1 MKKFTMLSSVL
12 ATALML
18 TVASCSSSDDIT
30 GGNGSGNAEGTTSY
44 IAINLNSVGNAPTS
58 RAAYD
63 QGGGQYDDGEKNE
76 NKITT
81 VRFYFYNADGTSYKL
96 QTVGETGKTGETG
109 EKGPKKNYIDYNV
122 DLGKDNGNQGT
133 TVSGATSAVLV
144 LNGESNVAPAVM
156 LTVVNPGVNTE
167 MLGQPAADRWSTMRT
182 EMKGMKFNDATNG
195 FMMSNSTYEDGGK
208 DLCTT
213 QLTGKTFSSA
223 ADAKNSPVDVFV
235 ERVNAKVKTV
245 VDNANFV
252 QENTNV
258 ELDGVNFNGK
268 YKTKDPVG
276 KLTTIQS
283 DGSSK
288 ETEVYAYIEGWGL
301 GDEDGQAMLYK
312 QIDVQNWTDAT
323 LGFSA
328 STNNPWSV
336 AAYHRCFWGKSVA
349 FGGTSTNSP
358 VNHPYK
364 DIKAELGTALY
375 TLPNTPT
382 SYGEEYADPM
392 KSKFTKIMV
401 AARLAY
407 DDAGTVRPAEICT
420 YKGQKFLGKDNVK
433 TVIARELRTYYK
445 KITSDTYKQI
455 EASDIDFSS
464 KVTSSSELKLQ
475 NYQVVADLR
484 SGLTELFLK
493 KGGKFE
499 SVDVAKVRAEMQQTP
514 VDISNGG
521 RTYYYT
527 PIKHLGKENYP
538 AEYGVVRNHS
548 YQVEIS
554 SIKGFGTPVYNPD
567 TEITPVLPSNDKTYL
582 AAKISVL
589 SWRVVSDKVDL
600 DKTDQTK

>member
-12 ATALML
+12 ASALMM
-18 TVASCSSSDDIT
+18 TVVSCSSSDDIT

-58 RAAYD
+58 RAYS
-63 QGGGQYDDGEKNE
+63 QGEGKYDDGENKE
-76 NKITT
+76 NNITK
-81 VRFYFYNADGTSYKL
+81 VRFYFYNADGTSYTL
-96 QTVGETGKTGETG
+96 QTAG
-109 EKGPKKNYIDYNV
+109 EKGSKNYIDYNV
-122 DLGKDNGNQGT
+122 GLVKDTGNQGT

-144 LNGESNVAPAVM
+144 LNGESNVAPAAM
-156 LTVVNPGVNTE
+156 LTVVNPDVNPD
-167 MLGQPAADRWSTMRT
+167 MLDQAPANRWSTMRT
-182 EMKGMKFNDATNG
+182 EMKGQKFNDATNG

-213 QLTGKTFSSA
+213 LLTGKTFSSA
-223 ADAKNSPVDVFV
+223 ADARKSPVDVFV
-235 ERVNAKVKTV
+235 ERVNAKVQTTV
-245 VDNANFV
+245 GDANFV
-252 QENTNV
+252 KVTTDV
-258 ELDGVNFNGK
+258 ELDGVNFKGK

-276 KLTTIQS
+276 KLATIQS
-283 DGSSK
+283 DGSTK
-288 ETEVYAYIEGWGL
+288 KTDVYAYIDAWGL

-312 QIDVQNWTDAT
+312 QIDAQNWTDAT

-328 STNNPWSV
+328 TNPWSV
-336 AAYHRCFWGKSVA
+336 AAYHRSFWGKSVA

-364 DIKAELGTALY
+364 DINAEFGKALY

-382 SYGEEYADPM
+382 TYEQGAFTDPM
-392 KSKFTKIMV
+392 KSYLTKIMV

-433 TVIARELRTYYK
+433 TVIARELRIYYK
-445 KITSDTYKQI
+445 KNTGAGESYTQI

-493 KGGKFE
+493 KGGNFE
-499 SVDVAKVRAEMQQTP
+499 SVDVAKVRAEMQQAP

-527 PIKHLGKENYP
+527 PIRHLGKENYP

-567 TEITPVLPSNDKTYL
+567 TEITPVLPSDDKTYL

-589 SWRVVSDKVDL
+589 SWRVVSDKVNL

>member
-1 MKKFTMLSSVL
+1 MKKITMFSSVL
-12 ATALML
+12 ATALMM
-18 TVASCSSSDDIT
+18 TVVSCSSSDDIT
-30 GGNGSGNAEGTTSY
+30 GGNGNGNAEGTTSY

-58 RAAYD
+58 RAYK
-63 QGGGQYDDGEKNE
+63 QGEGTYDDGETDE
-76 NKITT
+76 NKITK
-81 VRFYFYNADGTSYKL
+81 VRFYFYNADGTSYTL
-96 QTVGETGKTGETG
+96 QSAGENG
-109 EKGPKKNYIDYNV
+109 EKPSKNYIDYNV
-122 DLGKDNGNQGT
+122 GLDKDNKGNQGT

-144 LNGESNVAPAVM
+144 LNGESNVAPAAM
-156 LTVVNPGVNTE
+156 LTVVNPDVNTA
-167 MLGQPAADRWSTMRT
+167 MLGEAPANRWSTMRT
-182 EMKGMKFNDATNG
+182 EMKGQKFNDATNG

-235 ERVNAKVKTV
+235 ERVNAKVKTTV
-245 VDNANFV
+245 GDANFV
-252 QENTNV
+252 KVTTDV
-258 ELDGVNFNGK
+258 ELDGVNFKGK

-276 KLTTIQS
+276 KLATIQP
-283 DGSSK
+283 DGTTK
-288 ETEVYAYIEGWGL
+288 ETDVYAYIDAWGL
-301 GDEDGQAMLYK
+301 GDEDSWAMLYK

-328 STNNPWSV
+328 TNPWSV

-364 DIKAELGTALY
+364 EIKAELGTALY

-382 SYGEEYADPM
+382 SYNEGVFTDPM
-392 KSKFTKIMV
+392 KSYLTKIMV

-420 YKGQKFLGKDNVK
+420 YKGQKFLGKGNVK

-445 KITSDTYKQI
+445 KITSDTYKEI

-464 KVTSSSELKLQ
+464 KVTSTSGLKLQ

-484 SGLTELFLK
+484 SGLTELYQK
-493 KGGKFE
+493 KGG
-499 SVDVAKVRAEMQQTP
+499 SYVPVAVATVKAEMQQAP

-521 RTYYYT
+521 KTYYYT
-527 PIKHLGKENYP
+527 PIKHLGIKDSK
-538 AEYGVVRNHS
+538 AEFGVVRNHS

-567 TEITPVLPSNDKTYL
+567 TEIIPVLPSDDLTYL

-589 SWRVVSDKVDL
+589 SWRVVSSKVDL
-600 DKTDQTK
+600 DSPK

>member
-1 MKKFTMLSSVL
+1 MKKITMFSSVL
-12 ATALML
+12 ATALMM
-18 TVASCSSSDDIT
+18 TVVSCSSSDDIT
-30 GGNGSGNAEGTTSY
+30 GGNGNGNAEGTTSY

-58 RAAYD
+58 RAYK
-63 QGGGQYDDGEKNE
+63 QGEGTYDDGETDE
-76 NKITT
+76 NKITK
-81 VRFYFYNADGTSYKL
+81 VRFYFYNADGTSYTL
-96 QTVGETGKTGETG
+96 QSAGENG
-109 EKGPKKNYIDYNV
+109 EKPSKNYIDYNV
-122 DLGKDNGNQGT
+122 GLDKDNKGNQGT

-144 LNGESNVAPAVM
+144 LNGESNVAPAAM
-156 LTVVNPGVNTE
+156 LTVVNPDVNTA
-167 MLGQPAADRWSTMRT
+167 MLGEAPANRWSTMRT
-182 EMKGMKFNDATNG
+182 EMKGQKFNDATNG

-235 ERVNAKVKTV
+235 ERVNAKVKTTV
-245 VDNANFV
+245 GDANFV
-252 QENTNV
+252 KVTTDV
-258 ELDGVNFNGK
+258 ELDGVNFKGK

-276 KLTTIQS
+276 KLATIQP
-283 DGSSK
+283 DGTTK
-288 ETEVYAYIEGWGL
+288 ETDVYAYIDAWGL
-301 GDEDGQAMLYK
+301 GDEDSWAMLYK

-328 STNNPWSV
+328 TNPWSV

-364 DIKAELGTALY
+364 EIKAELGTALY

-382 SYGEEYADPM
+382 SYEEGVFTNPM
-392 KSKFTKIMV
+392 KSYLTKIMV

-407 DDAGTVRPAEICT
+407 TDGGKVQPAEICT

-445 KITSDTYKQI
+445 KTTSGSVDTYKTI

-464 KVTSSSELKLQ
+464 KVTSTSGLKLQ

-493 KGGKFE
+493 KGGSYE
-499 SVDVAKVRAEMQQTP
+499 PVAVATVKAEMQQAP

-521 RTYYYT
+521 KTYYYT
-527 PIKHLGKENYP
+527 PIKHLGDKDSK

-567 TEITPVLPSNDKTYL
+567 TEIIPVLPSDDKTYL

-589 SWRVVSDKVDL
+589 SWRVVSSKVDL
-600 DKTDQTK
+600 DSPK

>member
-1 MKKFTMLSSVL
+1 MKKITMFSSVL
-12 ATALML
+12 ATALMM
-18 TVASCSSSDDIT
+18 TVVSCSSSDDIT

-58 RAAYD
+58 RAYK
-63 QGGGQYDDGEKNE
+63 QGEGTYDDGEKKE
-76 NKITT
+76 NNITK
-81 VRFYFYNADGTSYKL
+81 VRFYFYNADGTSYTL
-96 QTVGETGKTGETG
+96 QSAGENG
-109 EKGPKKNYIDYNV
+109 EKPSKNYIDYQV
-122 DLGKDNGNQGT
+122 KLGGENHDN
-133 TVSGATSAVLV
+133 TVSGTTSAVLV
-144 LNGESNVAPAVM
+144 LNGESNVAPAAM
-156 LTVVNPGVNTE
+156 LTVVNPDVNTA
-167 MLGQPAADRWSTMRT
+167 MLGEAPANRWSTMRT
-182 EMKGMKFNDATNG
+182 EMKGQKFNDATNG

-235 ERVNAKVKTV
+235 ERVNAKVKTTV
-245 VDNANFV
+245 GGANFEKV
-252 QENTNV
+252 TTDV
-258 ELDGVNFNGK
+258 MLDGVNFNGK

-276 KLTTIQS
+276 KLATIQP
-283 DGSSK
+283 DGTTK
-288 ETEVYAYIEGWGL
+288 ETDVYAYIDAWGL
-301 GDEDGQAMLYK
+301 GDEDSWAMLYK

-328 STNNPWSV
+328 TNPWSV

-349 FGGTSTNSP
+349 FGGTPSNSP

-364 DIKAELGTALY
+364 EIKAELGTALY

-382 SYGEEYADPM
+382 TYEEGAFTDPM
-392 KSKFTKIMV
+392 KSYLTKIMV

-407 DDAGTVRPAEICT
+407 TDGGKVLPAEICT

-433 TVIARELRTYYK
+433 KVIARELRTYFK
-445 KITSDTYKQI
+445 KTTSAAGDTYTQI
-455 EASDIDFSS
+455 ETSDIDFSS
-464 KVTSSSELKLQ
+464 KVTSTSGLKLQ
-475 NYQVVADLR
+475 NYQVVADLK
-484 SGLTELFLK
+484 SGLTDLYQK
-493 KGGKFE
+493 KGG
-499 SVDVAKVRAEMQQTP
+499 SYVPVAVATVRAEMQQAP
-514 VDISNGG
+514 VDISNVG

-527 PIKHLGKENYP
+527 PIKHLGKENTP

-567 TEITPVLPSNDKTYL
+567 TEITPVLPSDDKTYL

-589 SWRVVSDKVDL
+589 SWRVVSDKVNL
-600 DKTDQTK
+600 DKTE

>member
-1 MKKFTMLSSVL
+1 MKKIMMLSSVL
-12 ATALML
+12 ATALMM
-18 TVASCSSSDDIT
+18 TVVSCSSSDDIT
-30 GGNGSGNAEGTTSY
+30 DGNGSGNAEGTTSY

-58 RAAYD
+58 RASYE
-63 QGGGQYDDGEKNE
+63 QGDGKYDDGETNE
-76 NKITT
+76 NKITS

-96 QTVGETGKTGETG
+96 QTAGENGQK
-109 EKGPKKNYIDYNV
+109 PSKNYIDYKV
-122 DLGKDNGNQGT
+122 ELGGGNHDN
-133 TVSGATSAVLV
+133 TVSGTTSAVLV
-144 LNGESNVAPAVM
+144 LNGESNVAPAAM

-167 MLGQPAADRWSTMRT
+167 MLDRTTADRWSTMRT
-182 EMKGMKFNDATNG
+182 EMKGQRFNDATNG

-235 ERVNAKVKTV
+235 ERVNAKVKTD
-245 VDNANFV
+245 VDKANFEKV
-252 QENTNV
+252 TTDV
-258 ELDGVNFNGK
+258 MFDGVNFKGK
-268 YKTKDPVG
+268 YKTKVPVG
-276 KLTTIQS
+276 KLTATLS
-283 DGSSK
+283 DGK
-288 ETEVYAYIEGWGL
+288 TKTTDVYAYIDAWGL
-301 GDEDGQAMLYK
+301 GDEDGWAMLYK
-312 QIDVQNWTDAT
+312 QIDVQNWTNAT

-328 STNNPWSV
+328 NNPWSV
-336 AAYHRCFWGKSVA
+336 AAYHRCFWGTSVA
-349 FGGTSTNSP
+349 FGGTSSNSP

-382 SYGEEYADPM
+382 SYNEGVFTDPM
-392 KSKFTKIMV
+392 KSYLTKIMV

-407 DDAGTVRPAEICT
+407 TDEAGKVQPAEICT
-420 YKGQKFLGKDNVK
+420 YKGQKFLGKGNVK

-464 KVTSSSELKLQ
+464 KVTSTSGLKLQ

-493 KGGKFE
+493 KGGSYE
-499 SVDVAKVRAEMQQTP
+499 PVAVATVKAEMQQAP
-514 VDISNGG
+514 VDISNDG

-527 PIKHLGKENYP
+527 PIKHLGAKDSK

-567 TEITPVLPSNDKTYL
+567 TEIIPVLPSDDLTYL

-589 SWRVVSDKVDL
+589 SWRVVSKKVDL
-600 DKTDQTK
+600 DSTK

>member
-12 ATALML
+12 ASALML
-18 TVASCSSSDDIT
+18 GVASCSSSDDIT

-58 RAAYD
+58 RAAYE
-63 QGGGQYDDGEKNE
+63 QGGGKYDDGELDE
-76 NKITT
+76 NKIST
-81 VRFYFYNADGTSYKL
+81 VRFYFYNADGTSYTL
-96 QTVGETGKTGETG
+96 QSAGENG
-109 EKGPKKNYIDYNV
+109 EKPSKNYIDYQV
-122 DLGKDNGNQGT
+122 ELGGENHDN
-133 TVSGATSAVLV
+133 TVSGTTSAVLV
-144 LNGESNVAPAVM
+144 LNGESNVAPAAM
-156 LTVVNPGVNTE
+156 LTVVNPDVNTD
-167 MLGQPAADRWSTMRT
+167 MLGLAPANRWSTMRT
-182 EMKGMKFNDATNG
+182 EMKGQKFNDPTNG

-213 QLTGKTFSSA
+213 QLTGKTFSNETA
-223 ADAKNSPVDVFV
+223 AKGNPVEVFV
-235 ERVNAKVKTV
+235 ERVNAKVKTTV
-245 VDNANFV
+245 GDANFV
-252 QENTNV
+252 KVTTDV
-258 ELDGVNFNGK
+258 ELDGVNFKGK

-276 KLTTIQS
+276 KLATIQS
-283 DGSSK
+283 DGSTK
-288 ETEVYAYIEGWGL
+288 ETDVYAYIDAWGL
-301 GDEDGQAMLYK
+301 GDEDGWAMLYK

-328 STNNPWSV
+328 NNPWSV

-364 DIKAELGTALY
+364 DINAEFGKALY

-382 SYGEEYADPM
+382 TYEQGAFTDPM
-392 KSKFTKIMV
+392 KSYLTKIMV

-433 TVIARELRTYYK
+433 TVIARELRTYSK
-445 KITSDTYKQI
+445 KNVSTTGVETYTTI

-464 KVTSSSELKLQ
+464 KVTSTSGLKLQ

-484 SGLTELFLK
+484 SGLTELYQK
-493 KGGKFE
+493 KGG
-499 SVDVAKVRAEMQQTP
+499 SYVPVAVATVKAEMQGAP

-527 PIKHLGKENYP
+527 PIEHLGKVNTP
-538 AEYGVVRNHS
+538 AKYGVVRNHS
-548 YQVEIS
+548 YQVEIT

-567 TEITPVLPSNDKTYL
+567 SETIIPTLPNDDLTYL

-589 SWRVVSDKVDL
+589 SWRVVSSKVDL
-600 DKTDQTK
+600 DKTDKTK

>member
-12 ATALML
+12 ASALMM
-18 TVASCSSSDDIT
+18 TVVSCSSSDDIT

-58 RAAYD
+58 RAYS
-63 QGGGQYDDGEKNE
+63 QGEGKYDDGENKE
-76 NKITT
+76 NNITK
-81 VRFYFYNADGTSYKL
+81 VRFYFYNADGTSYTL
-96 QTVGETGKTGETG
+96 QTAG
-109 EKGPKKNYIDYNV
+109 EKGSKNYIDYNV
-122 DLGKDNGNQGT
+122 GLGKDTGNQGT

-144 LNGESNVAPAVM
+144 LNGESNVAPAAM
-156 LTVVNPGVNTE
+156 LTVVNPDVNPD
-167 MLGQPAADRWSTMRT
+167 MLDQAPANRWSTMRT
-182 EMKGMKFNDATNG
+182 EMKGQKFNDATNG

-213 QLTGKTFSSA
+213 LLTGKTFSSA
-223 ADAKNSPVDVFV
+223 ADARKSPVDVFV
-235 ERVNAKVKTV
+235 ERVNAKVQTTV
-245 VDNANFV
+245 GDANFV
-252 QENTNV
+252 KVTTDV
-258 ELDGVNFNGK
+258 ELDGVNFKGK

-276 KLTTIQS
+276 KLATIQS
-283 DGSSK
+283 DGSTK
-288 ETEVYAYIEGWGL
+288 KTDVYAYIDAWGL
-301 GDEDGQAMLYK
+301 GDENGQAMLYK
-312 QIDVQNWTDAT
+312 QIDAQNWTDAT

-328 STNNPWSV
+328 TNPWSV
-336 AAYHRCFWGKSVA
+336 AAYHRSFWGKSVA

-364 DIKAELGTALY
+364 DINAEFGKALY

-382 SYGEEYADPM
+382 TYEQGAFTDPM
-392 KSKFTKIMV
+392 KSYLTKIMV

-433 TVIARELRTYYK
+433 TVIARELRIYYK
-445 KITSDTYKQI
+445 KNTGAGESYTQI

-493 KGGKFE
+493 KGGNFE
-499 SVDVAKVRAEMQQTP
+499 SVDVAKVRAEMQQAP

-527 PIKHLGKENYP
+527 PIRHLGKENYP

-567 TEITPVLPSNDKTYL
+567 TEITPVLPSDDKTYL

-589 SWRVVSDKVDL
+589 SWRVVSDKVNL

>member
-12 ATALML
+12 ASALML

-58 RAAYD
+58 RAYN
-63 QGGGQYDDGEKNE
+63 QGEGTYDDGEDKE
-76 NKITT
+76 NKITK

-96 QTVGETGKTGETG
+96 QTVGENGEQ
-109 EKGPKKNYIDYNV
+109 PSKNYIDYNV
-122 DLGKDNGNQGT
+122 GLGKDNGNQGT

-144 LNGESNVAPAVM
+144 LNGESNVAPAAM
-156 LTVVNPGVNTE
+156 LTVVNPDVNTD
-167 MLGQPAADRWSTMRT
+167 MLDQAPANRWSTMRT
-182 EMKGMKFNDATNG
+182 EMKGQKFNDATNG

-223 ADAKNSPVDVFV
+223 ADARNSPVDVFV
-235 ERVNAKVKTV
+235 ERVNAKVKTTV
-245 VDNANFV
+245 GDANFV
-252 QENTNV
+252 KVTTDV
-258 ELDGVNFNGK
+258 ELDGVNFKGK

-276 KLTTIQS
+276 KLATIQS
-283 DGSSK
+283 DGSTK
-288 ETEVYAYIEGWGL
+288 ETDVYAYIDAWGL

-328 STNNPWSV
+328 TNPWSV

-364 DIKAELGTALY
+364 DINAEFGKALY

-382 SYGEEYADPM
+382 TYEQGAFTDPM
-392 KSKFTKIMV
+392 KSYLTKIMV

-433 TVIARELRTYYK
+433 KVIARELRTYYK
-445 KITSDTYKQI
+445 KTTSGSVDTYKEI

-464 KVTSSSELKLQ
+464 KVTSTSGLKLQ

-493 KGGKFE
+493 KGGSYE
-499 SVDVAKVRAEMQQTP
+499 PVAVATVKAEMQQAP

-521 RTYYYT
+521 KTYYYT
-527 PIKHLGKENYP
+527 PIKHLGVKDSK

-567 TEITPVLPSNDKTYL
+567 TEIIPVLPSDDLTYL

-589 SWRVVSDKVDL
+589 SWRVVSSKVDL
-600 DKTDQTK
+600 DSPK

>member
-12 ATALML
+12 ASALML

-30 GGNGSGNAEGTTSY
+30 GGNGNGNAEGTTSY

-58 RAAYD
+58 RAPYD
-63 QGGGQYDDGEKNE
+63 QGGGKYDDGEANE

-81 VRFYFYNADGTSYKL
+81 VRFYFYNADGTSYTL
-96 QTVGETGKTGETG
+96 QSAG
-109 EKGPKKNYIDYNV
+109 EKGSKNYIDYKKV
-122 DLGKDNGNQGT
+122 DLGEGNHDN
-133 TVSGATSAVLV
+133 TVSGTTSAVLV
-144 LNGESNVAPAVM
+144 LNGESNVAPATM
-156 LTVVNPGVNTE
+156 LAVVNPDVNTE
-167 MLGQPAADRWSTMRT
+167 MLDGTTANRWSTMRT
-182 EMKGMKFNDATNG
+182 EMKGMKFNDATG
-195 FMMSNSTYEDGGK
+195 FIMSNSTYENGGK

-223 ADAKNSPVDVFV
+223 DDATNNPVEVFV
-235 ERVNAKVKTV
+235 ERVNAKVKTD
-245 VDNANFV
+245 VDNANFEKV
-252 QENTNV
+252 NTDV
-258 ELDGVNFNGK
+258 EIDGVNFNGK

-288 ETEVYAYIEGWGL
+288 ETDVYAYIEGWGL

-323 LGFSA
+323 LGFSSA
-328 STNNPWSV
+328 TNNPWSV
-336 AAYHRCFWGKSVA
+336 AAYHRSFWGESVA

-358 VNHPYK
+358 VNHPYNK
-364 DIKAELGTALY
+364 INAQLGTALY

-382 SYGEEYADPM
+382 SYNGVYADPM
-392 KSKFTKIMV
+392 KSYLTKIMV

-407 DDAGTVRPAEICT
+407 VDAGKVKPAEICT
-420 YKGQKFLGKDNVK
+420 YKGQKFLGKDDVK
-433 TVIARELRTYYK
+433 KVIASELNTYYK
-445 KITSDTYKQI
+445 KNVSATGEETYTQI

-464 KVTSSSELKLQ
+464 KVTSTSGLKLQ

-484 SGLTELFLK
+484 SGLTELYQK

-499 SVDVAKVRAEMQQTP
+499 PAVVATVRAEMQQVP

-527 PIKHLGKENYP
+527 PIKHLGKKGSV

-548 YQVEIS
+548 YLVEIS

-567 TEITPVLPSNDKTYL
+567 SETIIPTLPSDDLTYL

-589 SWRVVSDKVDL
+589 SWRLVSSKVDL
-600 DKTDQTK
+600 DKTK

>member
-1 MKKFTMLSSVL
+1 MKKITMFSSVL
-12 ATALML
+12 ATALMM
-18 TVASCSSSDDIT
+18 TVVSCSSSDDIT
-30 GGNGSGNAEGTTSY
+30 GGNGNGNAEGTTSY

-58 RAAYD
+58 RAYK
-63 QGGGQYDDGEKNE
+63 QGEGTYDDGETDE
-76 NKITT
+76 NKITK
-81 VRFYFYNADGTSYKL
+81 VRFYFYNADGTSYTL
-96 QTVGETGKTGETG
+96 QSAGENG
-109 EKGPKKNYIDYNV
+109 EKPSKNYIDYNV
-122 DLGKDNGNQGT
+122 GLDKDNKGNQGT

-144 LNGESNVAPAVM
+144 LNGESNVAPAAM
-156 LTVVNPGVNTE
+156 LTVVNPDVNTA
-167 MLGQPAADRWSTMRT
+167 MLGEAPANRWSTMRT
-182 EMKGMKFNDATNG
+182 EMKGQKFNDATNG

-235 ERVNAKVKTV
+235 ERVNAKVKTTV
-245 VDNANFV
+245 GDANFV
-252 QENTNV
+252 KVTTDV
-258 ELDGVNFNGK
+258 ELDGVNFKGK

-276 KLTTIQS
+276 KLATIQL
-283 DGSSK
+283 DGTTK
-288 ETEVYAYIEGWGL
+288 ETDVYAYIDAWGL
-301 GDEDGQAMLYK
+301 GDEDSWAMLYK

-328 STNNPWSV
+328 TNPWSV

-364 DIKAELGTALY
+364 DINAEFGKALY

-382 SYGEEYADPM
+382 TYEQGAFTDPM
-392 KSKFTKIMV
+392 KSYLTKIMV

-407 DDAGTVRPAEICT
+407 TDGGKVQPAEICT

-445 KITSDTYKQI
+445 KTTSGSVDTYKPI

-464 KVTSSSELKLQ
+464 KVTSTSGLKLQ

-493 KGGKFE
+493 KGGSYE
-499 SVDVAKVRAEMQQTP
+499 PVAVATVKAEMQQAP

-521 RTYYYT
+521 KTYYYT
-527 PIKHLGKENYP
+527 PIKHLGDVNTP

-567 TEITPVLPSNDKTYL
+567 SETIIPTLPSDDLTYL

-589 SWRVVSDKVDL
+589 SWRVVSKKVDL
-600 DKTDQTK
+600 DSTK

>member
-58 RAAYD
+58 RAYS
-63 QGGGQYDDGEKNE
+63 QGEGTYDDGENKE
-76 NKITT
+76 NNITT
-81 VRFYFYNADGTSYKL
+81 VRFYFYNADGTSYTL
-96 QTVGETGKTGETG
+96 QTAGENG
-109 EKGPKKNYIDYNV
+109 EKGSKNYIDYNV
-122 DLGKDNGNQGT
+122 GLGKDTGNQGT

-144 LNGESNVAPAVM
+144 LNGESNVAPAAM
-156 LTVVNPGVNTE
+156 LTVVNPGVNPE
-167 MLGQPAADRWSTMRT
+167 MLGQTTADRWSTMRT
-182 EMKGMKFNDATNG
+182 EMKGQKFNDATNG

-223 ADAKNSPVDVFV
+223 ADARKSPVDVFV
-235 ERVNAKVKTV
+235 ERVNAKVQTTV
-245 VDNANFV
+245 GDANFV
-252 QENTNV
+252 KVATDV
-258 ELDGVNFNGK
+258 ELDGVNFKGK

-276 KLTTIQS
+276 KLATIQS
-283 DGSSK
+283 DGSTK
-288 ETEVYAYIEGWGL
+288 ETDVYAYIDAWGL

-312 QIDVQNWTDAT
+312 QIDAQNWTDAT

-328 STNNPWSV
+328 TNPWSV

-349 FGGTSTNSP
+349 FGGTSSNPP

-364 DIKAELGTALY
+364 KINAELGTALY

-382 SYGEEYADPM
+382 TYEEGAFTDPM
-392 KSKFTKIMV
+392 KSYLTKIMV

-407 DDAGTVRPAEICT
+407 TDGGKVLPAEICT

-433 TVIARELRTYYK
+433 KVIARELRTYFK
-445 KITSDTYKQI
+445 KTTSAAGDTYTQI
-455 EASDIDFSS
+455 ETSDIDFSS
-464 KVTSSSELKLQ
+464 EVTSTSGLKLQ
-475 NYQVVADLR
+475 NYQVVADLK
-484 SGLTELFLK
+484 SGLTDLYQK
-493 KGGKFE
+493 KGG
-499 SVDVAKVRAEMQQTP
+499 SYVPVAVATVRAEMQQAP
-514 VDISNGG
+514 VDISNVG

-527 PIKHLGKENYP
+527 PIKHLGKENTP

-548 YQVEIS
+548 YQVEIT

-567 TEITPVLPSNDKTYL
+567 TEITPVLPSDDKTYL

-589 SWRVVSDKVDL
+589 SWRVVSKKVNL
-600 DKTDQTK
+600 DSTK

>member
-1 MKKFTMLSSVL
+1 MKKIMMLSSVL
-12 ATALML
+12 ATALMM
-18 TVASCSSSDDIT
+18 TVVSCSSSDDIT

-58 RAAYD
+58 RASYD
-63 QGGGQYDDGEKNE
+63 QGSGKYDDGEDKE
-76 NKITT
+76 NNITK
-81 VRFYFYNADGTSYKL
+81 VRFYFYNADGTSYTL
-96 QTVGETGKTGETG
+96 QSAGENG
-109 EKGPKKNYIDYNV
+109 EKPSKNYVDYKVEKGGENH
-122 DLGKDNGNQGT
+122 DN
-133 TVSGATSAVLV
+133 TVSGTTSAVLV
-144 LNGESNVAPAVM
+144 LNGESNVAPAAM
-156 LTVVNPGVNTE
+156 LTVVNPDVNTD
-167 MLGQPAADRWSTMRT
+167 MLGEAPANRWSTMRT
-182 EMKGMKFNDATNG
+182 EMKGLKFNDATNG

-235 ERVNAKVKTV
+235 ERVNAKVKTTV
-245 VDNANFV
+245 GGANFEKV
-252 QENTNV
+252 TTDV
-258 ELDGVNFNGK
+258 VLDGVNFKDK

-276 KLTTIQS
+276 ELATIQS
-283 DGSSK
+283 DGSTKKTS
-288 ETEVYAYIEGWGL
+288 VYAYIDAWGL

-328 STNNPWSV
+328 NNPWSV

-364 DIKAELGTALY
+364 DINAEFGKALY

-382 SYGEEYADPM
+382 SYGSVYADPM
-392 KSKFTKIMV
+392 KSYLTKIMV

-407 DDAGTVRPAEICT
+407 TDEAGNVHSAEICT

-433 TVIARELRTYYK
+433 KVIARELRTYYK
-445 KITSDTYKQI
+445 KTTSGSVDTYKEI

-464 KVTSSSELKLQ
+464 KVTSTSGLKLQ

-493 KGGKFE
+493 KGGSYE
-499 SVDVAKVRAEMQQTP
+499 SVAVATVKAEMQQAP
-514 VDISNGG
+514 VDISNFG

-527 PIKHLGKENYP
+527 PIKHLGAKDSK

-567 TEITPVLPSNDKTYL
+567 TEIIPVLPSDDLTYL

-589 SWRVVSDKVDL
+589 SWRVVSSKVDL
-600 DKTDQTK
+600 DSPK

>member
-12 ATALML
+12 ASALMM
-18 TVASCSSSDDIT
+18 TVVSCSSSDDIT
-30 GGNGSGNAEGTTSY
+30 GGNGNGNAEGTTSY

-58 RAAYD
+58 RAYN
-63 QGGGQYDDGEKNE
+63 QGEGTYDDGENNE

-96 QTVGETGKTGETG
+96 QTVGEKG
-109 EKGPKKNYIDYNV
+109 EKPSKNYIDYNV
-122 DLGKDNGNQGT
+122 DLGENTGNQGT

-156 LTVVNPGVNTE
+156 LTVVNPGVNTV
-167 MLGQPAADRWSTMRT
+167 MLGQPTADRWSTMRT
-182 EMKGMKFNDATNG
+182 EMKGQKFNDATNG
-195 FMMSNSTYEDGGK
+195 FIMSNSTYEDAGK

-223 ADAKNSPVDVFV
+223 ADAKKSPVDVFV
-235 ERVNAKVKTV
+235 ERVNAKVKTTV
-245 VDNANFV
+245 GGANFEKV
-252 QENTNV
+252 TTDV
-258 ELDGVNFNGK
+258 ELDGVNFKDK

-276 KLTTIQS
+276 ELATIQS
-283 DGSSK
+283 DGTTK
-288 ETEVYAYIEGWGL
+288 KTPVYAYIDAWGL

-328 STNNPWSV
+328 TNPWSV
-336 AAYHRCFWGKSVA
+336 AAYHRCFWGTSVA

-358 VNHPYK
+358 VNHPYN
-364 DIKAELGTALY
+364 DIKANLGTALY

-382 SYGEEYADPM
+382 SYGSVYADPM
-392 KSKFTKIMV
+392 KSYLTKIMV

-445 KITSDTYKQI
+445 KTTSGSVDTYKTI

-464 KVTSSSELKLQ
+464 KVTSTSGLKLQ

-493 KGGKFE
+493 KGGSYE
-499 SVDVAKVRAEMQQTP
+499 PVAVATVKAEMQQAP

-521 RTYYYT
+521 KTYYYT
-527 PIKHLGKENYP
+527 PIKHLGDKDSK

-567 TEITPVLPSNDKTYL
+567 TEIIPVLPSDDLTYL

-589 SWRVVSDKVDL
+589 SWRVVSSKVDL
-600 DKTDQTK
+600 DSPK

>member
-1 MKKFTMLSSVL
+1 MKKIMMLSSVL
-12 ATALML
+12 ATALMM
-18 TVASCSSSDDIT
+18 TVVSCSSSDDIT

-58 RAAYD
+58 RAYN
-63 QGGGQYDDGEKNE
+63 QGEGTYDDGEDKE
-76 NKITT
+76 NNITK
-81 VRFYFYNADGTSYKL
+81 VRFYFYNADGTSYTL
-96 QTVGETGKTGETG
+96 QSAGENG
-109 EKGPKKNYIDYNV
+109 EKPSKNYIDYQV
-122 DLGKDNGNQGT
+122 KLGGENHDN
-133 TVSGATSAVLV
+133 TVSGTTSAVLV
-144 LNGESNVAPAVM
+144 LNGESNVAPAAM
-156 LTVVNPGVNTE
+156 LTVVNPDVNTE
-167 MLGQPAADRWSTMRT
+167 MLDGATANRWSTMRT
-182 EMKGMKFNDATNG
+182 EMKGKKFNDPTNG

-235 ERVNAKVKTV
+235 ERVNAKVKTTV
-245 VDNANFV
+245 GDANFV
-252 QENTNV
+252 KVTTDV
-258 ELDGVNFNGK
+258 ELGGVNFNGK

-276 KLTTIQS
+276 ELTTVQP
-283 DGSSK
+283 DGSTKNTS
-288 ETEVYAYIEGWGL
+288 VYAYIDAWGL

-328 STNNPWSV
+328 TNPWSV

-364 DIKAELGTALY
+364 DINAEFGKALY

-382 SYGEEYADPM
+382 TYEQGAFTDPM
-392 KSKFTKIMV
+392 KSYLTKIMV

-433 TVIARELRTYYK
+433 NVIARELRTYFK
-445 KITSDTYKQI
+445 KTTSGSVDTYTPI

-464 KVTSSSELKLQ
+464 KVTSTSGLKLQ

-484 SGLTELFLK
+484 SGLTDLYQK
-493 KGGKFE
+493 KGG
-499 SVDVAKVRAEMQQTP
+499 SYVPVAVATVRAEMQQAP

-527 PIKHLGKENYP
+527 PIKHLGDVNTP

-548 YQVEIS
+548 YQVEIL

-567 TEITPVLPSNDKTYL
+567 SEIIPVLPSDDKTYL

-600 DKTDQTK
+600 DKTK

>member
-1 MKKFTMLSSVL
+1 MKKITMFSSVL
-12 ATALML
+12 ATALMM
-18 TVASCSSSDDIT
+18 TVVSCSSSDDIT
-30 GGNGSGNAEGTTSY
+30 GGNGNGNAEGTTSY

-58 RAAYD
+58 RAYK
-63 QGGGQYDDGEKNE
+63 QGEGTYDDGETDE
-76 NKITT
+76 NKITK
-81 VRFYFYNADGTSYKL
+81 VRFYFYNADGTSYTL
-96 QTVGETGKTGETG
+96 QSAGENG
-109 EKGPKKNYIDYNV
+109 EKPSKNYIDYNV
-122 DLGKDNGNQGT
+122 GLDKDNKGNQGT

-144 LNGESNVAPAVM
+144 LNGESNVAPAAM
-156 LTVVNPGVNTE
+156 LTVVNPDVNTA
-167 MLGQPAADRWSTMRT
+167 MLGEAPANRWSTMRT
-182 EMKGMKFNDATNG
+182 EMKGQKFNDATNG

-235 ERVNAKVKTV
+235 ERVNAKVKTTV
-245 VDNANFV
+245 GDANFV
-252 QENTNV
+252 KVTTDV
-258 ELDGVNFNGK
+258 ELDGVNFKGK

-276 KLTTIQS
+276 KLATIQP
-283 DGSSK
+283 DGTTK
-288 ETEVYAYIEGWGL
+288 ETDVYAYIDAWGL
-301 GDEDGQAMLYK
+301 GDEDSWAMLYK

-328 STNNPWSV
+328 TNPWSV

-364 DIKAELGTALY
+364 EIKAELGTALY

-382 SYGEEYADPM
+382 SYNEGVFTDPM
-392 KSKFTKIMV
+392 KSYLTKIMV

-445 KITSDTYKQI
+445 KITSDTYKEI

-464 KVTSSSELKLQ
+464 KVTSTSTSGLKLQ

-484 SGLTELFLK
+484 SGLTELYQK
-493 KGGKFE
+493 KGG
-499 SVDVAKVRAEMQQTP
+499 SYVPVAVATVKAEMQQAP

-521 RTYYYT
+521 KTYYYT
-527 PIKHLGKENYP
+527 PIKHLGIKDSK
-538 AEYGVVRNHS
+538 AEFGVVRNHS

-567 TEITPVLPSNDKTYL
+567 TEIIPVLPSDDLTYL

-589 SWRVVSDKVDL
+589 SWRVVSSKVDL
-600 DKTDQTK
+600 DQTK

>member
-12 ATALML
+12 ASALML

-58 RAAYD
+58 RAYS
-63 QGGGQYDDGEKNE
+63 QGEGKYDDGENKE
-76 NKITT
+76 NNITK
-81 VRFYFYNADGTSYKL
+81 VRFYFYNADGTSYTL
-96 QTVGETGKTGETG
+96 QTAGENG
-109 EKGPKKNYIDYNV
+109 EKGSKNYIDYNV
-122 DLGKDNGNQGT
+122 GLGKDTGNQGT

-144 LNGESNVAPAVM
+144 LNGESNVAPAAM
-156 LTVVNPGVNTE
+156 LTVVNPDVNTD
-167 MLGQPAADRWSTMRT
+167 MLDQASANRWSTMRT
-182 EMKGMKFNDATNG
+182 EMKGPKFNDATNG

-223 ADAKNSPVDVFV
+223 ADARKSPVDVFV
-235 ERVNAKVKTV
+235 ERVNAKVQTTV
-245 VDNANFV
+245 GDANFV
-252 QENTNV
+252 KVTTDV
-258 ELDGVNFNGK
+258 KLDGVNFKDK
-268 YKTKDPVG
+268 YKTKEPVG
-276 KLTTIQS
+276 ELATIQS
-283 DGSSK
+283 DGSTKKTS
-288 ETEVYAYIEGWGL
+288 VYAYIDAWGL

-312 QIDVQNWTDAT
+312 QIDAQNWTDAT

-328 STNNPWSV
+328 TNPWSV

-364 DIKAELGTALY
+364 NINAEFGKALY

-382 SYGEEYADPM
+382 TYEQGAFTDPM
-392 KSKFTKIMV
+392 KSYLTKIMV

-445 KITSDTYKQI
+445 KNTGAGESYTQI

-493 KGGKFE
+493 KGGNFE
-499 SVDVAKVRAEMQQTP
+499 SVDVAKVRAEMQQAP

-527 PIKHLGKENYP
+527 PIKHLGAKGDP

-567 TEITPVLPSNDKTYL
+567 TEITPVLPSDDKTYL

>member
-1 MKKFTMLSSVL
+1 MKKITMFSSVL
-12 ATALML
+12 ATALMM
-18 TVASCSSSDDIT
+18 TVVSCSSSDDIT
-30 GGNGSGNAEGTTSY
+30 GGNGNGNAEGTTSY

-58 RAAYD
+58 RAYK
-63 QGGGQYDDGEKNE
+63 QGEGTYDDGETDE
-76 NKITT
+76 NKITK
-81 VRFYFYNADGTSYKL
+81 VRFYFYNADGTSYTL
-96 QTVGETGKTGETG
+96 QSAGENG
-109 EKGPKKNYIDYNV
+109 EKPSKNYIDYNV
-122 DLGKDNGNQGT
+122 GLDKDNKGNQGT

-144 LNGESNVAPAVM
+144 LNGESNVAPAAM
-156 LTVVNPGVNTE
+156 LTVVNPDVNTA
-167 MLGQPAADRWSTMRT
+167 MLGEAPANRWSTMRT
-182 EMKGMKFNDATNG
+182 EMKGQKFNDATNG

-235 ERVNAKVKTV
+235 ERVNAKVKTTV
-245 VDNANFV
+245 GDANFV
-252 QENTNV
+252 KVTTDV
-258 ELDGVNFNGK
+258 ELDGVNFKGK

-276 KLTTIQS
+276 KLATIQP
-283 DGSSK
+283 DGTTK
-288 ETEVYAYIEGWGL
+288 ETDVYAYIDAWGL
-301 GDEDGQAMLYK
+301 GDEDSWAMLYK

-328 STNNPWSV
+328 TNPWSV

-364 DIKAELGTALY
+364 EIKAELGTALY

-382 SYGEEYADPM
+382 SYNEGVFTDPM
-392 KSKFTKIMV
+392 KSYLTKIMV

-445 KITSDTYKQI
+445 KNTGAGESYTQI

-464 KVTSSSELKLQ
+464 KVTSTSGLKLQ

-493 KGGKFE
+493 KGGSYE
-499 SVDVAKVRAEMQQTP
+499 PVAVATVKAEMQQAP

-521 RTYYYT
+521 KTYYYT
-527 PIKHLGKENYP
+527 PIKHLGKETTP

-567 TEITPVLPSNDKTYL
+567 TEIITPVLPSDDKTYL

-589 SWRVVSDKVDL
+589 SWRVVSSTVDL
-600 DKTDQTK
+600 DKTE

>member
-12 ATALML
+12 ASALMM
-18 TVASCSSSDDIT
+18 TVVSCSSSDDIT
-30 GGNGSGNAEGTTSY
+30 GGNGNGNAEGTTSY

-58 RAAYD
+58 RASYD
-63 QGGGQYDDGEKNE
+63 QGSGKYDDGEDKE
-76 NKITT
+76 NNITK
-81 VRFYFYNADGTSYKL
+81 VRFYFYNADGTSYTL
-96 QTVGETGKTGETG
+96 QSAGENG
-109 EKGPKKNYIDYNV
+109 EKPSKNYIDYKVEKGGENH
-122 DLGKDNGNQGT
+122 DN
-133 TVSGATSAVLV
+133 TVSGTTSAVLV
-144 LNGESNVAPAVM
+144 LNGESNVAPAAM
-156 LTVVNPGVNTE
+156 LTVVNPDVNTE
-167 MLGQPAADRWSTMRT
+167 MLDGATANRWSTMRT
-182 EMKGMKFNDATNG
+182 EMKGKKFNDPTNG

-223 ADAKNSPVDVFV
+223 ADAKKSPVDVFV
-235 ERVNAKVKTV
+235 ERVNAKVKTTV
-245 VDNANFV
+245 GDANFV
-252 QENTNV
+252 KVTTDV
-258 ELDGVNFNGK
+258 ELDGVNFKGK

-276 KLTTIQS
+276 ELATIQP
-283 DGSSK
+283 DGSTK
-288 ETEVYAYIEGWGL
+288 KTKVYAYIDAWGL
-301 GDEDGQAMLYK
+301 GDEDGWAMLYK
-312 QIDVQNWTDAT
+312 QIDVQNWTNAT

-328 STNNPWSV
+328 NNPWSV
-336 AAYHRCFWGKSVA
+336 AAYHRCFWGTSVA
-349 FGGTSTNSP
+349 FGGTSSNSP

-364 DIKAELGTALY
+364 DIKAKLGTALY

-382 SYGEEYADPM
+382 SYNEGVFTDPM
-392 KSKFTKIMV
+392 KSYLTKIMV

-407 DDAGTVRPAEICT
+407 TDEAGNVHSAEICT
-420 YKGQKFLGKDNVK
+420 YKGQKFLGKENVK

-445 KITSDTYKQI
+445 KTTSATGDTYTKI

-464 KVTSSSELKLQ
+464 KVTSTSGLKLQ

-493 KGGKFE
+493 KGGNFE
-499 SVDVAKVRAEMQQTP
+499 TVDVAKVRAEMQQAP

-567 TEITPVLPSNDKTYL
+567 SEIIKPVLPSDDLTYL

-589 SWRVVSDKVDL
+589 SWRVVSKKVDL
-600 DKTDQTK
+600 DSTK

>member
-12 ATALML
+12 ASALMM
-18 TVASCSSSDDIT
+18 TVVSCSSSDDIT

-58 RAAYD
+58 RAYN
-63 QGGGQYDDGEKNE
+63 QGEGTYDDGENKE
-76 NKITT
+76 NNITK
-81 VRFYFYNADGTSYKL
+81 VRFYFYNADGTSYTL
-96 QTVGETGKTGETG
+96 QTAGENG
-109 EKGPKKNYIDYNV
+109 EKGSKNYIDYNV
-122 DLGKDNGNQGT
+122 GLGKDTGNQGT
-133 TVSGATSAVLV
+133 TVAGATSAVLV
-144 LNGESNVAPAVM
+144 LNGESSVAPAAM
-156 LTVVNPGVNTE
+156 LTVVNPDVNTD
-167 MLGQPAADRWSTMRT
+167 MLDQAPANRWSTMRT
-182 EMKGMKFNDATNG
+182 EMKGQKFNDATNG

-223 ADAKNSPVDVFV
+223 ADARKSPVDVFV
-235 ERVNAKVKTV
+235 ERVNAKVQITV
-245 VDNANFV
+245 GDANFV
-252 QENTNV
+252 KVTTDV
-258 ELDGVNFNGK
+258 KLDGVNFKDK
-268 YKTKDPVG
+268 YKTKEPVG
-276 KLTTIQS
+276 ELATIQS
-283 DGSSK
+283 DGSTK
-288 ETEVYAYIEGWGL
+288 KTDVYAYIDAWGL

-312 QIDVQNWTDAT
+312 QIDAQNWTDAT

-328 STNNPWSV
+328 TNPWSV
-336 AAYHRCFWGKSVA
+336 AAYHRSFWGKSVA

-364 DIKAELGTALY
+364 DINAEFGKALY

-382 SYGEEYADPM
+382 TYEQGAFTDPM
-392 KSKFTKIMV
+392 KSYLTKIMV

-445 KITSDTYKQI
+445 KNTGAGESYTQI

-464 KVTSSSELKLQ
+464 KVTSSSELKLL

-484 SGLTELFLK
+484 SGLTELYLK
-493 KGGKFE
+493 KGGNFE
-499 SVDVAKVRAEMQQTP
+499 TVDVAKVRAEMQQAP

-527 PIKHLGKENYP
+527 PIRHLGKEKYP
-538 AEYGVVRNHS
+538 AGYGVVRNHS

-567 TEITPVLPSNDKTYL
+567 TEITPVLPSDDKTYL

-589 SWRVVSDKVDL
+589 SWRVVSDKVNL

>member
-1 MKKFTMLSSVL
+1 MKNFFNLSSVL
-12 ATALML
+12 ATALMM
-18 TVASCSSSDDIT
+18 TVVSCSSSDDIT

-58 RAAYD
+58 RAYK
-63 QGGGQYDDGEKNE
+63 QGEGTYDDGEANE
-76 NKITT
+76 NKITN
-81 VRFYFYNADGTSYKL
+81 VRFYFYNADGTSYTL
-96 QTVGETGKTGETG
+96 QSPGENGQK
-109 EKGPKKNYIDYNV
+109 PSKNYIDYKV
-122 DLGKDNGNQGT
+122 ELGGENHDN
-133 TVSGATSAVLV
+133 TVSGTTSAVLV
-144 LNGESNVAPAVM
+144 LNGESNVAPAAM
-156 LTVVNPGVNTE
+156 LTVVNPDVNTD
-167 MLGQPAADRWSTMRT
+167 MLGDAPANRWSTMRT
-182 EMKGMKFNDATNG
+182 EMKGQKFNDATNG

-235 ERVNAKVKTV
+235 ERVNAKVKTD
-245 VDNANFV
+245 VDKANFEKV
-252 QENTNV
+252 TTDV
-258 ELDGVNFNGK
+258 MFDGVNFKGK
-268 YKTKDPVG
+268 YKTKVPVG
-276 KLTTIQS
+276 KLTATLS
-283 DGSSK
+283 DGK
-288 ETEVYAYIEGWGL
+288 TKTTDVYAYIDAWGL
-301 GDEDGQAMLYK
+301 GDEDGWAMLYK
-312 QIDVQNWTDAT
+312 QIDVQNWTNAT

-328 STNNPWSV
+328 NNPWSV
-336 AAYHRCFWGKSVA
+336 AAYHRCFWGTSVA

-364 DIKAELGTALY
+364 DINAEFGKALY

-382 SYGEEYADPM
+382 TYEQGAFTDPM
-392 KSKFTKIMV
+392 KSYLTKIMV

-407 DDAGTVRPAEICT
+407 TDEAGKVQPAEICT

-445 KITSDTYKQI
+445 KTTSAAGDTYTQI
-455 EASDIDFSS
+455 ETSDIDFSS
-464 KVTSSSELKLQ
+464 KVTSTSGLKLQ

-493 KGGKFE
+493 KGGSYE
-499 SVDVAKVRAEMQQTP
+499 PVAVATVKAEMQQAP

-521 RTYYYT
+521 KTYYYT
-527 PIKHLGKENYP
+527 PIKHLGDKDSK

-567 TEITPVLPSNDKTYL
+567 TEIIPVLPSDDLTYL

-589 SWRVVSDKVDL
+589 SWRVVSSKVDL
-600 DKTDQTK
+600 DSTK

>member
-1 MKKFTMLSSVL
+1 MKKITMFSSVL
-12 ATALML
+12 ATALMM
-18 TVASCSSSDDIT
+18 TVVSCSSSDDIT
-30 GGNGSGNAEGTTSY
+30 GGNGNGNAEGTTSY

-58 RAAYD
+58 RAYK
-63 QGGGQYDDGEKNE
+63 QGEGTYDDGETDE
-76 NKITT
+76 NKITK
-81 VRFYFYNADGTSYKL
+81 VRFYFYNADGTSYTL
-96 QTVGETGKTGETG
+96 QSAGENG
-109 EKGPKKNYIDYNV
+109 EKPSKNYIDYNV
-122 DLGKDNGNQGT
+122 GLDKDNKGNQGT

-144 LNGESNVAPAVM
+144 LNGESNVAPAAM
-156 LTVVNPGVNTE
+156 LTVVNPDVNTA
-167 MLGQPAADRWSTMRT
+167 MLGEAPANRWSTMRT
-182 EMKGMKFNDATNG
+182 EMKGQKFNDATNG

-235 ERVNAKVKTV
+235 ERVNAKVKTTV
-245 VDNANFV
+245 GDANFV
-252 QENTNV
+252 KVTTDV
-258 ELDGVNFNGK
+258 ELDGVNFKGK

-276 KLTTIQS
+276 KLATIQP
-283 DGSSK
+283 DGTTK
-288 ETEVYAYIEGWGL
+288 ETDVYAYIDAWGL
-301 GDEDGQAMLYK
+301 GDEDSWAMLYK

-328 STNNPWSV
+328 TNPWSV

-364 DIKAELGTALY
+364 EIKAELGTALY

-382 SYGEEYADPM
+382 SYNEGVFTDPM
-392 KSKFTKIMV
+392 KSYLTKIMV

-420 YKGQKFLGKDNVK
+420 YKGQKFLGKGNVK

-445 KITSDTYKQI
+445 KITSDTYKEI
-455 EASDIDFSS
+455 EASDIDFLS
-464 KVTSSSELKLQ
+464 KVTSTSGLKLQ

-484 SGLTELFLK
+484 SGLTELYQK
-493 KGGKFE
+493 KGG
-499 SVDVAKVRAEMQQTP
+499 SYVPVAVATVKAEMQQAP

-521 RTYYYT
+521 KTYYYT
-527 PIKHLGKENYP
+527 PIKHLGIKDSK
-538 AEYGVVRNHS
+538 AEFGVVRNHS

-567 TEITPVLPSNDKTYL
+567 TEIIPVLPSDDLTYL

-589 SWRVVSDKVDL
+589 SWRVVSSKVDL
-600 DKTDQTK
+600 DSPK

>member
-1 MKKFTMLSSVL
+1 MKKIMMLSSVL
-12 ATALML
+12 ATALMM
-18 TVASCSSSDDIT
+18 TVVSCSSSDDIT

-58 RAAYD
+58 RASYD
-63 QGGGQYDDGEKNE
+63 QGGGKYDDGVADE

-81 VRFYFYNADGTSYKL
+81 VRFYFYNADGTSYTL
-96 QTVGETGKTGETG
+96 QSAGENG
-109 EKGPKKNYIDYNV
+109 EKGSKNYIDYNV

-144 LNGESNVAPAVM
+144 LNGESNVAPAAM
-156 LTVVNPGVNTE
+156 LTVVNPGVNTD
-167 MLGQPAADRWSTMRT
+167 MLDHPTAYRWSTMRT

-235 ERVNAKVKTV
+235 ERVNAKVKTTV
-245 VDNANFV
+245 GGANFEKV
-252 QENTNV
+252 TTDV
-258 ELDGVNFNGK
+258 VLDGVNFKDK

-276 KLTTIQS
+276 ELATIQS
-283 DGSSK
+283 DGSTKKTS
-288 ETEVYAYIEGWGL
+288 VYAYIDAWGL

-328 STNNPWSV
+328 NNPWSV

-364 DIKAELGTALY
+364 DINAEFGKALY

-382 SYGEEYADPM
+382 SYGSVYADPM
-392 KSKFTKIMV
+392 KSYLTKIMV

-407 DDAGTVRPAEICT
+407 TDEAGNVHSAEICT

-433 TVIARELRTYYK
+433 KVIARELRTYYK
-445 KITSDTYKQI
+445 KTTSGSVDTYKEI

-464 KVTSSSELKLQ
+464 KVTSTSGLKLQ

-493 KGGKFE
+493 KGGSYE
-499 SVDVAKVRAEMQQTP
+499 SVAVATVKAEMQQAP
-514 VDISNGG
+514 VDISNFG

-527 PIKHLGKENYP
+527 PIKHLGAKDSK

-567 TEITPVLPSNDKTYL
+567 TEIIPVLPSDDLTYL

-600 DKTDQTK
+600 DKTK

>member
-12 ATALML
+12 ASALML

-30 GGNGSGNAEGTTSY
+30 GGNGNGNAEGTTSY

-58 RAAYD
+58 RAPYD
-63 QGGGQYDDGEKNE
+63 QGGGKYDDGEANE

-81 VRFYFYNADGTSYKL
+81 VRFYFYNADGTSYTL
-96 QTVGETGKTGETG
+96 QSAG
-109 EKGPKKNYIDYNV
+109 EKGSKNYIDYKKV
-122 DLGKDNGNQGT
+122 DLGEGNHDN
-133 TVSGATSAVLV
+133 TVSGTTSAVLV
-144 LNGESNVAPAVM
+144 LNGESNVAPATM
-156 LTVVNPGVNTE
+156 LAVVNPDVNTE
-167 MLGQPAADRWSTMRT
+167 MLDGTTANRWSTMRT
-182 EMKGMKFNDATNG
+182 EMKGMKFNDATG
-195 FMMSNSTYEDGGK
+195 FIMSNSTYENGGK

-223 ADAKNSPVDVFV
+223 DDATNNPVEVFV
-235 ERVNAKVKTV
+235 ERVNAKVKTD
-245 VDNANFV
+245 VDNANFEKV
-252 QENTNV
+252 NTDV
-258 ELDGVNFNGK
+258 EIDGVNFNGK

-288 ETEVYAYIEGWGL
+288 ETDVYAYIEGWGL

-323 LGFSA
+323 LGFSSA
-328 STNNPWSV
+328 TNNPWSV
-336 AAYHRCFWGKSVA
+336 AAYHRSFWGESVA

-358 VNHPYK
+358 VNHPYNK
-364 DIKAELGTALY
+364 INAQLGTALY

-382 SYGEEYADPM
+382 SYNGVYADPM
-392 KSKFTKIMV
+392 KSYLTKIMV

-407 DDAGTVRPAEICT
+407 VDAGKVKPAEICT
-420 YKGQKFLGKDNVK
+420 YKGQKFLGKDDVK
-433 TVIARELRTYYK
+433 KVIASELNTYYK
-445 KITSDTYKQI
+445 KNVSATGEETYTQI

-464 KVTSSSELKLQ
+464 KVTSTSGLKLQ

-484 SGLTELFLK
+484 SGLTELYQK

-499 SVDVAKVRAEMQQTP
+499 PAVVATVRAEMQQVP

-527 PIKHLGKENYP
+527 PIKHLGKKGSV

-567 TEITPVLPSNDKTYL
+567 SETIIPTLPSDDLTCL

-589 SWRVVSDKVDL
+589 SWRLVSSKVDL
-600 DKTDQTK
+600 DKTK

>member
-1 MKKFTMLSSVL
+1 MKKITMFSSVL
-12 ATALML
+12 ATALMM
-18 TVASCSSSDDIT
+18 TVVSCSSSDDIT
-30 GGNGSGNAEGTTSY
+30 GGNGNGNAEGTTSY

-58 RAAYD
+58 RAYK
-63 QGGGQYDDGEKNE
+63 QGEGTYDDGETDE
-76 NKITT
+76 NKITK
-81 VRFYFYNADGTSYKL
+81 VRFYFYNADGTSYTL
-96 QTVGETGKTGETG
+96 QSAGENG
-109 EKGPKKNYIDYNV
+109 EKPSKKYIDYNV
-122 DLGKDNGNQGT
+122 GLDKDNKGNQGT

-144 LNGESNVAPAVM
+144 LNGESNVAPAAM
-156 LTVVNPGVNTE
+156 LTVVNPDVNTA
-167 MLGQPAADRWSTMRT
+167 MLGEAPANRWSTMRT
-182 EMKGMKFNDATNG
+182 EMKGQKFNDATNG

-235 ERVNAKVKTV
+235 ERVNAKVKTTV
-245 VDNANFV
+245 GDANFV
-252 QENTNV
+252 KVTTDV
-258 ELDGVNFNGK
+258 ELDGVNFKGK

-276 KLTTIQS
+276 KLATIQP
-283 DGSSK
+283 DGTTK
-288 ETEVYAYIEGWGL
+288 ETDVYAYIDAWGL
-301 GDEDGQAMLYK
+301 GDEDSWAMLYK

-328 STNNPWSV
+328 TNPWSV

-364 DIKAELGTALY
+364 DINAEFGKALY

-382 SYGEEYADPM
+382 TYEQGAFTDPM
-392 KSKFTKIMV
+392 KSYLTKIMV

-407 DDAGTVRPAEICT
+407 TDGGKVQPAEICT

-445 KITSDTYKQI
+445 KTTSGSVDTYKPI

-464 KVTSSSELKLQ
+464 KVTSTSGLKLQ

-493 KGGKFE
+493 KGGSYE
-499 SVDVAKVRAEMQQTP
+499 PVAVATVKAEMQQAP

-521 RTYYYT
+521 KTYYYT
-527 PIKHLGKENYP
+527 PIKHLGDVNTP

-554 SIKGFGTPVYNPD
+554 SIKGFGSPVYNPD
-567 TEITPVLPSNDKTYL
+567 SETIIPTLPSDDLTYL

-589 SWRVVSDKVDL
+589 SWRVVSKKVDL
-600 DKTDQTK
+600 DSTK

>member
-12 ATALML
+12 ASALML

-58 RAAYD
+58 RAYN
-63 QGGGQYDDGEKNE
+63 QGEGTYDDGENNE

-96 QTVGETGKTGETG
+96 QTVGEKG
-109 EKGPKKNYIDYNV
+109 EKPYKNYIDYNV
-122 DLGKDNGNQGT
+122 DLGENTGNQGT

-144 LNGESNVAPAVM
+144 LNGESNVAPAAM
-156 LTVVNPGVNTE
+156 LTVVNPGVNTG
-167 MLGQPAADRWSTMRT
+167 MLGQSAADRWSTMRT
-182 EMKGMKFNDATNG
+182 EMKGQKFNDATNG
-195 FMMSNSTYEDGGK
+195 FIMSNSTYEDGGK

-223 ADAKNSPVDVFV
+223 ADAKKSPVDVFV
-235 ERVNAKVKTV
+235 ERVNAKVKTTV
-245 VDNANFV
+245 GDANFV
-252 QENTNV
+252 KVTTDV
-258 ELDGVNFNGK
+258 ELDGVNFKGK

-276 KLTTIQS
+276 KLATIQS
-283 DGSSK
+283 DGSTK
-288 ETEVYAYIEGWGL
+288 ETEVYAYIDAWGL
-301 GDEDGQAMLYK
+301 GDEDGWAMLYK
-312 QIDVQNWTDAT
+312 QIDVQNWTNAT

-328 STNNPWSV
+328 NNPWSV
-336 AAYHRCFWGKSVA
+336 AAYHRCFWGTSVA

-364 DIKAELGTALY
+364 DIQANLGTALY

-382 SYGEEYADPM
+382 SYEEGVFTNPM
-392 KSKFTKIMV
+392 KSYLTKIMV

-407 DDAGTVRPAEICT
+407 DDAGTVQPAEICT

-464 KVTSSSELKLQ
+464 KVTSTSGLKLQ
-475 NYQVVADLR
+475 NYQVVADLK

-493 KGGKFE
+493 KGGSYE
-499 SVDVAKVRAEMQQTP
+499 PVAVATVKAEMQQAP
-514 VDISNGG
+514 VDISKGG

-527 PIKHLGKENYP
+527 PIKHLGDKDSK

-567 TEITPVLPSNDKTYL
+567 TEIIPVLPSDDLTYL

-589 SWRVVSDKVDL
+589 SWRVVSSKVDL
-600 DKTDQTK
+600 DSPK

>member
-12 ATALML
+12 ASALMM
-18 TVASCSSSDDIT
+18 TVVSCSSSDDIT

-58 RAAYD
+58 RAYS
-63 QGGGQYDDGEKNE
+63 QGEGKYDDGENKE
-76 NKITT
+76 NNITK
-81 VRFYFYNADGTSYKL
+81 VRFYFYNADGTSYTL
-96 QTVGETGKTGETG
+96 QTAG
-109 EKGPKKNYIDYNV
+109 EKGSKNYIDYNV
-122 DLGKDNGNQGT
+122 GLGKDTGNQGT

-144 LNGESNVAPAVM
+144 LNGESNVAPAAM
-156 LTVVNPGVNTE
+156 LTVVNPDVNPD
-167 MLGQPAADRWSTMRT
+167 MLDQAPANRWSTMRT
-182 EMKGMKFNDATNG
+182 EMKGQKFNDATNG

-213 QLTGKTFSSA
+213 LLTGKTFSSA
-223 ADAKNSPVDVFV
+223 ADARKSPVDVFV
-235 ERVNAKVKTV
+235 ERVNAKVQTTV
-245 VDNANFV
+245 GDANFV
-252 QENTNV
+252 KVTTDV
-258 ELDGVNFNGK
+258 ELDGVNFKGK

-276 KLTTIQS
+276 KLATIQS
-283 DGSSK
+283 DGSTK
-288 ETEVYAYIEGWGL
+288 KTDVYAYIDAWGL

-312 QIDVQNWTDAT
+312 QIDAQNWTDAT

-328 STNNPWSV
+328 TNPWSV
-336 AAYHRCFWGKSVA
+336 AAYHRSFWGKSVA

-364 DIKAELGTALY
+364 NINAEFGKALY

-382 SYGEEYADPM
+382 TYEQGAFTDPM
-392 KSKFTKIMV
+392 KSYLTKIMV

-433 TVIARELRTYYK
+433 TVIARELRIYYK
-445 KITSDTYKQI
+445 KNTGAGESYTQI

-493 KGGKFE
+493 KGGNFE
-499 SVDVAKVRAEMQQTP
+499 SVDVAKVRAEMQQAP

-527 PIKHLGKENYP
+527 PIRHLGKENYP

-567 TEITPVLPSNDKTYL
+567 TEITPVLPSDDKTYL

-589 SWRVVSDKVDL
+589 SWRVVSDKVNL

>member
-1 MKKFTMLSSVL
+1 MKKIMMLSSVL
-12 ATALML
+12 ATALMM
-18 TVASCSSSDDIT
+18 TVVSCSSSDDIT
-30 GGNGSGNAEGTTSY
+30 GGNGNGNAEGTTSY

-58 RAAYD
+58 RASYE
-63 QGGGQYDDGEKNE
+63 QGEGKYDDGEANE

-81 VRFYFYNADGTSYKL
+81 VRFYFYNADGTSYTL
-96 QTVGETGKTGETG
+96 QSAG
-109 EKGPKKNYIDYNV
+109 EKGSKNYIDYKV
-122 DLGKDNGNQGT
+122 DLGEGNHDN
-133 TVSGATSAVLV
+133 TVSGTTSAVLV
-144 LNGESNVAPAVM
+144 LNGESNVAPATM
-156 LTVVNPGVNTE
+156 LTVVNPDVNPDMFT
-167 MLGQPAADRWSTMRT
+167 GTTANRWSTMRT
-182 EMKGMKFNDATNG
+182 EMKGTKIFNDATNG
-195 FMMSNSTYEDGGK
+195 FMMSNSTYENGGK

-223 ADAKNSPVDVFV
+223 ADATNNPVEVFV
-235 ERVNAKVKTV
+235 ERVNAKVKTT
-245 VDNANFV
+245 VDNANFKKV
-252 QENTNV
+252 NTDV
-258 ELDGVNFNGK
+258 EIDGVNFNGK

-288 ETEVYAYIEGWGL
+288 ETEVYAYIEAWGL

-328 STNNPWSV
+328 TNPWSV

-382 SYGEEYADPM
+382 SYDGVYADPM
-392 KSKFTKIMV
+392 KSYLTKIMV

-407 DDAGTVRPAEICT
+407 TDEAGKVQPAEICT

-433 TVIARELRTYYK
+433 KVIASELNTYYK
-445 KITSDTYKQI
+445 KNVSATGEETYTQI
-455 EASDIDFSS
+455 EVSDIDFSS
-464 KVTSSSELKLQ
+464 KVTSTSGLKLQ

-484 SGLTELFLK
+484 SGLSELYQK
-493 KGGKFE
+493 KGG
-499 SVDVAKVRAEMQQTP
+499 SYVPVAVATVKAEMQQAP

-527 PIKHLGKENYP
+527 PIKHLGKVNTP
-538 AEYGVVRNHS
+538 AQYGVVRNHS
-548 YQVEIS
+548 YQVEVT

-567 TEITPVLPSNDKTYL
+567 SETIIPTLPSDDLTYL

-589 SWRVVSDKVDL
+589 SWRVVSDKVNL
-600 DKTDQTK
+600 DKTE

>member
-1 MKKFTMLSSVL
+1 MKKITMFSSVL
-12 ATALML
+12 ATALMM
-18 TVASCSSSDDIT
+18 TVVSCSSSDDIT

-58 RAAYD
+58 RAYN
-63 QGGGQYDDGEKNE
+63 QGEGTYDDGENKE
-76 NKITT
+76 NNITK
-81 VRFYFYNADGTSYKL
+81 VRFYFYNADGTSYTL
-96 QTVGETGKTGETG
+96 QTAGENG
-109 EKGPKKNYIDYNV
+109 EKGSNNYIDYNV
-122 DLGKDNGNQGT
+122 GLGKDNGNQGT

-144 LNGESNVAPAVM
+144 LNGESNVAPAAM
-156 LTVVNPGVNTE
+156 LTVVNPDVYPDMFTGTT
-167 MLGQPAADRWSTMRT
+167 ADRWSTMRT

-213 QLTGKTFSSA
+213 LLTGKTFSSA

-235 ERVNAKVKTV
+235 ERVNAKVKTTV
-245 VDNANFV
+245 GDANFEKV
-252 QENTNV
+252 TTDV
-258 ELDGVNFNGK
+258 KLDGVNFKDK
-268 YKTKDPVG
+268 YKTKKPVG
-276 KLTTIQS
+276 ELATIQP
-283 DGSSK
+283 DGSTKKTS
-288 ETEVYAYIEGWGL
+288 VYAYIDAWGL

-328 STNNPWSV
+328 TNPWSV

-358 VNHPYK
+358 VNHPYNK
-364 DIKAELGTALY
+364 IKAELGTALY

-382 SYGEEYADPM
+382 SYGEKYADPM
-392 KSKFTKIMV
+392 KSNFTKIMV
-401 AARLAY
+401 AAHLAY
-407 DDAGTVRPAEICT
+407 TDGGKVLPAEICT

-445 KITSDTYKQI
+445 KNTGAGESYTQI

-464 KVTSSSELKLQ
+464 KVTSTSGLKLQ

-484 SGLTELFLK
+484 SGLKELYLK

-499 SVDVAKVRAEMQQTP
+499 SVDVATVRAEMQQAP
-514 VDISNGG
+514 VDISNVG

-548 YQVEIS
+548 YQVEIT

-567 TEITPVLPSNDKTYL
+567 TEITPVLPSVDKTYL

-589 SWRVVSDKVDL
+589 SWRVVSDHVDL
-600 DKTDQTK
+600 DKTDK

>member
-12 ATALML
+12 ASALMM
-18 TVASCSSSDDIT
+18 TVVSCSSSDDIT

-58 RAAYD
+58 RAYS
-63 QGGGQYDDGEKNE
+63 QGEGKYDDGENKE
-76 NKITT
+76 NNITK
-81 VRFYFYNADGTSYKL
+81 VRFYFYNADGTSYTL
-96 QTVGETGKTGETG
+96 QTAG
-109 EKGPKKNYIDYNV
+109 EKGSKNYIDYNV
-122 DLGKDNGNQGT
+122 GLGKDTGNQGT

-144 LNGESNVAPAVM
+144 LNGESNVAPAAM
-156 LTVVNPGVNTE
+156 LTVVNPDVNPD
-167 MLGQPAADRWSTMRT
+167 MLDQAPANRWSTMRT
-182 EMKGMKFNDATNG
+182 EMKGQKFNDATNG

-213 QLTGKTFSSA
+213 LLTGKTFSSA
-223 ADAKNSPVDVFV
+223 ADARKSPVDVFV
-235 ERVNAKVKTV
+235 ERVNAKVQTTV
-245 VDNANFV
+245 GDANFV
-252 QENTNV
+252 KVTTDV
-258 ELDGVNFNGK
+258 ELDGVNFKGK

-276 KLTTIQS
+276 KLATIQS
-283 DGSSK
+283 DGSTK
-288 ETEVYAYIEGWGL
+288 KTDVYAYIDAWGL
-301 GDEDGQAMLYK
+301 GDENGQAMLYK
-312 QIDVQNWTDAT
+312 QIDAQNWTDAT

-328 STNNPWSV
+328 TNPWSV
-336 AAYHRCFWGKSVA
+336 AAYHRSFWGKSVA

-364 DIKAELGTALY
+364 DINAEFVKALY

-382 SYGEEYADPM
+382 TYEQGAFTDPM
-392 KSKFTKIMV
+392 KSYLTKIMV

-433 TVIARELRTYYK
+433 TVIARELRIYYK
-445 KITSDTYKQI
+445 KNTGAGESYTQI

-493 KGGKFE
+493 KGGNFE
-499 SVDVAKVRAEMQQTP
+499 SVDVAKVRAEMQQAP

-527 PIKHLGKENYP
+527 PIRHLGKENYP

-567 TEITPVLPSNDKTYL
+567 TEITPVLPSDDKTYL

-589 SWRVVSDKVDL
+589 SWRVVSDKVNL

>member
-30 GGNGSGNAEGTTSY
+30 GGNGNGNAEGTTSY

-58 RAAYD
+58 RASYE
-63 QGGGQYDDGEKNE
+63 QGGGKYDDGVADE
-76 NKITT
+76 NKITK

-96 QTVGETGKTGETG
+96 QKVGENGEQ
-109 EKGPKKNYIDYNV
+109 PSKNYIDYNV
-122 DLGKDNGNQGT
+122 GLGKDNGNQGT

-144 LNGESNVAPAVM
+144 LNGESNVAPATM
-156 LTVVNPGVNTE
+156 LTVVNPDVNPDMFT
-167 MLGQPAADRWSTMRT
+167 GTTADRWSTMRT
-182 EMKGMKFNDATNG
+182 EMKGTKIFNDATNG

-223 ADAKNSPVDVFV
+223 AAAKNSPVDVFV
-235 ERVNAKVKTV
+235 ERVNAKVKTD
-245 VDNANFV
+245 VDKANFEKV
-252 QENTNV
+252 TTDV
-258 ELDGVNFNGK
+258 MLDGVNFKDK

-276 KLTTIQS
+276 ELATILP
-283 DGSSK
+283 DGSTK
-288 ETEVYAYIEGWGL
+288 KTKVYAYIDAWGL

-323 LGFSA
+323 LGFSSA
-328 STNNPWSV
+328 TNPWSV

-349 FGGTSTNSP
+349 FGGTSSNSP

-364 DIKAELGTALY
+364 DIKANLGTALY

-382 SYGEEYADPM
+382 SYEEGVFTDPM
-392 KSKFTKIMV
+392 KSYLTKIMV

-433 TVIARELRTYYK
+433 TVIASELNTYFK
-445 KITSDTYKQI
+445 KTTSAAGDTYTEI
-455 EASDIDFSS
+455 GASDIEFSS
-464 KVTSSSELKLQ
+464 KVTSTSGLKLQ

-484 SGLTELFLK
+484 SGLTKLYQK
-493 KGGKFE
+493 KGGNFVE
-499 SVDVAKVRAEMQQTP
+499 VGDINTVRAEMQQAP

-521 RTYYYT
+521 KTYYYT
-527 PIKHLGKENYP
+527 PIKHLGKENSP

-567 TEITPVLPSNDKTYL
+567 SEIITPVLPSDDLTYL

-589 SWRVVSDKVDL
+589 SWRVVSKKVDL
-600 DKTDQTK
+600 DSTK

>member
-1 MKKFTMLSSVL
+1 MKKITMFSSVL
-12 ATALML
+12 ATALMM
-18 TVASCSSSDDIT
+18 TVVSCSSSDDIT

-58 RAAYD
+58 RAYN
-63 QGGGQYDDGEKNE
+63 QGKGTYDDGEDKE
-76 NKITT
+76 NKITK
-81 VRFYFYNADGTSYKL
+81 VRFYFYNADGTSYTL
-96 QTVGETGKTGETG
+96 QSAGENG
-109 EKGPKKNYIDYNV
+109 EKPSKNYIDYNV
-122 DLGKDNGNQGT
+122 NLGKDNGNQGT

-144 LNGESNVAPAVM
+144 LNGESNVAPAAM
-156 LTVVNPGVNTE
+156 LTVVNPDVNPDMFT
-167 MLGQPAADRWSTMRT
+167 GTAADSWSTMRT
-182 EMKGMKFNDATNG
+182 EMKGTKIFNDATNG

-235 ERVNAKVKTV
+235 ERVNAKVTTD
-245 VDNANFV
+245 VDKANFEKV
-252 QENTNV
+252 TTDV
-258 ELDGVNFNGK
+258 MLDGVNFKGK
-268 YKTKDPVG
+268 YKTKVPVG
-276 KLTTIQS
+276 ELATIQP
-283 DGSSK
+283 DGSTKKTS
-288 ETEVYAYIEGWGL
+288 VYAYIDAWGL

-328 STNNPWSV
+328 TNPWSV

-349 FGGTSTNSP
+349 FGGTSANSP

-364 DIKAELGTALY
+364 EIKAELGTALY

-382 SYGEEYADPM
+382 SYNEGVFTDPM
-392 KSKFTKIMV
+392 KSYLTKIMV
-401 AARLAY
+401 AARLVY
-407 DDAGTVRPAEICT
+407 TDGGKVLPAEICT

-433 TVIARELRTYYK
+433 KVIARELRTYFK
-445 KITSDTYKQI
+445 KTTSAAGDTYTQI
-455 EASDIDFSS
+455 ETSDIDFSS
-464 KVTSSSELKLQ
+464 KVTSTSGLKLQ

-484 SGLTELFLK
+484 SGLTDLFLK
-493 KGGKFE
+493 KGG
-499 SVDVAKVRAEMQQTP
+499 SYVPVAVATVKAEMQQAP

-521 RTYYYT
+521 KTYYYT
-527 PIKHLGKENYP
+527 PIKHLGKENTP

-567 TEITPVLPSNDKTYL
+567 TEIIPVLPSDDLTYL

-589 SWRVVSDKVDL
+589 SWRVVSSKVDL
-600 DKTDQTK
+600 DSPK

>member
-12 ATALML
+12 ASALMM
-18 TVASCSSSDDIT
+18 TVVSCSSSDDIT

-58 RAAYD
+58 RVYNK
-63 QGGGQYDDGEKNE
+63 GEGTYDDGEAKE
-76 NKITT
+76 NAITT

-96 QTVGETGKTGETG
+96 QTAGENG
-109 EKGPKKNYIDYNV
+109 EKSSKNYIDYQVN
-122 DLGKDNGNQGT
+122 LGEGNHDT
-133 TVSGATSAVLV
+133 TVSGTTSAVLV
-144 LNGESNVAPAVM
+144 LNGESNVAPASM

-167 MLGQPAADRWSTMRT
+167 MLDGTTANRWSTMRT
-182 EMKGMKFNDATNG
+182 EMKGMKFYDANG

-213 QLTGKTFSSA
+213 YLTGKTFSSEKKA
-223 ADAKNSPVDVFV
+223 TDNPVEVFV

-252 QENTNV
+252 PENTNV

-283 DGSSK
+283 DGSPK

-301 GDEDGQAMLYK
+301 GDENGQAMLYK

-323 LGFSA
+323 LGFTA
-328 STNNPWSV
+328 TNPWSV

-358 VNHPYK
+358 VNYPYNH
-364 DIKAELGTALY
+364 IKAELGTALY

-392 KSKFTKIMV
+392 NSNFTKIMV

-407 DDAGTVRPAEICT
+407 TDGGKVLPAEICT

-433 TVIARELRTYYK
+433 KVIASELNTYYK
-445 KITSDTYKQI
+445 RNDSGTGETYTQI

-475 NYQVVADLR
+475 NYQVVADLKE
-484 SGLTELFLK
+484 LTQLYQK
-493 KGGKFE
+493 KGGNFE
-499 SVDVAKVRAEMQQTP
+499 PVEVAKVKAEMQQAP

-527 PIKHLGKENYP
+527 PIKHLGIKNYP

-567 TEITPVLPSNDKTYL
+567 SETIIPTLPSDDLTYL

>member
-1 MKKFTMLSSVL
+1 MMLSSVL
-12 ATALML
+12 ATALMM
-18 TVASCSSSDDIT
+18 TVVSCSSSDDIT

-58 RAAYD
+58 RASYD
-63 QGGGQYDDGEKNE
+63 QGSGKYDDGEDKE
-76 NKITT
+76 NNITK
-81 VRFYFYNADGTSYKL
+81 VRFYFYNADGTSYTL
-96 QTVGETGKTGETG
+96 QSAGENG
-109 EKGPKKNYIDYNV
+109 EKPSKNYIDYKVEKGGENH
-122 DLGKDNGNQGT
+122 DN
-133 TVSGATSAVLV
+133 TVSGTTSAVLV
-144 LNGESNVAPAVM
+144 LNGESNVAPAAM
-156 LTVVNPGVNTE
+156 LTVVNPDVNTD
-167 MLGQPAADRWSTMRT
+167 MLGEAPANRWSTMRT
-182 EMKGMKFNDATNG
+182 EMKGLKFNDATNG

-235 ERVNAKVKTV
+235 ERVNAKVKTTV
-245 VDNANFV
+245 GGANFEKV
-252 QENTNV
+252 TTDV
-258 ELDGVNFNGK
+258 VLDGVNFKDK

-276 KLTTIQS
+276 ELATIQS
-283 DGSSK
+283 DGSTKKTS
-288 ETEVYAYIEGWGL
+288 VYAYIDAWGL

-328 STNNPWSV
+328 NNPWSV

-364 DIKAELGTALY
+364 DINAEFGKALY

-382 SYGEEYADPM
+382 SYGSVYADPM
-392 KSKFTKIMV
+392 KSYLTKIMV

-407 DDAGTVRPAEICT
+407 TDEAGNVHSAEICT

-433 TVIARELRTYYK
+433 KVIARELRTYYK
-445 KITSDTYKQI
+445 KTTSGSVDTYKEI

-464 KVTSSSELKLQ
+464 KVTSTSGLKLQ

-493 KGGKFE
+493 KGGSYE
-499 SVDVAKVRAEMQQTP
+499 SVAVATVKAEMQQAP
-514 VDISNGG
+514 VDISNFG

-527 PIKHLGKENYP
+527 PIKHLGAKDSK

-567 TEITPVLPSNDKTYL
+567 TEIIPVLPSDDLTYL

-589 SWRVVSDKVDL
+589 SWRVVSSKVDL
-600 DKTDQTK
+600 DSPK